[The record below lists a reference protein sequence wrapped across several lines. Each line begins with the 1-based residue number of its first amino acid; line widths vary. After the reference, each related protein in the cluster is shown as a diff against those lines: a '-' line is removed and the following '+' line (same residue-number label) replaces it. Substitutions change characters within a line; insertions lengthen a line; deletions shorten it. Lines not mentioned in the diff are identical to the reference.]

1 MMRWKRVVSL
11 LLAACML
18 LCLCACGGS
27 NAETPAT
34 QSPQQSAKPSTPTSE
49 VPEPPQTENPG
60 AETLP
65 PANHGDARTLSLQK
79 QLYSLYDWDDDALL
93 VQSEFS
99 HVTLWQNDAAKY
111 PKLAEA
117 LNQTA
122 NMVKRSMED
131 EYDNLCAT
139 AREEL
144 PWAGETSVST
154 LGIQVRRADSVVLS
168 LLSDSYS
175 DYGWIEDFRGMIA
188 AIRPSETVTLKLVLS
203 RLMDY
208 LEENR
213 EIVTALIKVNAPD
226 GFGKKMIGVI
236 EECRMELLPYR
247 SVEDAYAARFLATG
261 VIGMTEKWITESQ
274 PIPKTEMVSL
284 ITKLLTPLVPQSD
297 AVQN

>member
-1 MMRWKRVVSL
+1 MQQKDFQSITVTDVVREADINRGTFYAHYRDVYDL
-11 LLAACML
+11 RDKI
-18 LCLCACGGS
+18 
-27 NAETPAT
+27 ET
-34 QSPQQSAKPSTPTSE
+34 
-49 VPEPPQTENPG
+49 G
-60 AETLP
+60 
-65 PANHGDARTLSLQK
+65 
-79 QLYSLYDWDDDALL
+79 
-93 VQSEFS
+93 
-99 HVTLWQNDAAKY
+99 
-111 PKLAEA
+111 
-117 LNQTA
+117 
-122 NMVKRSMED
+122 M
-131 EYDNLCAT
+131 
-139 AREEL
+139 
-144 PWAGETSVST
+144 
-154 LGIQVRRADSVVLS
+154 
-168 LLSDSYS
+168 
-175 DYGWIEDFRGMIA
+175 IEDFRGMIA

-284 ITKLLTPLVPQSD
+284 ITKLLTPLTPLVPQSD